1 MQRSM
6 VLLVLLGSVL
16 TAALVA
22 CAPVPGLGPVFGPDS
37 GMALFFLAAIGLA
50 AYGIT
55 RRQQRKP
62 DWGRRAES
70 GHDRTGEPAMQ
81 ILRERYAKGEISR
94 SEYLQLLDDLT
105 IADAS
110 RTAGSAK

>member
-6 VLLVLLGSVL
+6 VLLVLLTSAL

-22 CAPVPGLGPVFGPDS
+22 CAPVPGLGPLFGPDS

-55 RRQQRKP
+55 RRRKP

-70 GHDRTGEPAMQ
+70 GHDRTGGEPAIQ
-81 ILRERYAKGEISR
+81 ILRERYAKGEIGR